1 MSAKV
6 IRFLTLSTMF
16 VQICIS
22 YSSFAEMIKVSGPM
36 LPDAMDIVEEVKV
49 ENPQTHT
56 STPTAQE
63 KPVFVNEVRKNE
75 SQTLLSL
82 DPVCRGTSTAG
93 QWYRQCDVIS
103 NFAPLSDM
111 IENIRCEHFY
121 FSRFAFSDL
130 NASVSRRNASVLAL
144 SMARN
149 PQKPISI
156 TQQENFQN
164 IKRDVKSPMFPWTQ
178 PIVESDIERNIVTTH
193 RNIYEPARPVTRS
206 EAFSLLMASVCMY
219 PKAGA
224 DINWQKNIY
233 DVARQNGLTVQSWNQ
248 FSPDK
253 NISVGELVILTT
265 RVANWAEKTGG
276 CSIKPTQCVR

>member
-1 MSAKV
+1 MQCNF
-6 IRFLTLSTMF
+6 RCLTLSTII
-16 VQICIS
+16 VQTVLFS
-22 YSSFAEMIKVSGPM
+22 HSFAQIVDGPM
-36 LPDAMDIVEEVKV
+36 LPDPMDIVVEQPV
-49 ENPQTHT
+49 ENTKTNPVNPESSQ
-56 STPTAQE
+56 Q
-63 KPVFVNEVRKNE
+63 KPVFVNEILKNE

-93 QWYRQCDVIS
+93 QWYRRCEVIS
-103 NFAPLSDM
+103 NSAPISQM

-130 NASVSRRNASVLAL
+130 SAPVSRRNASVLAL

-149 PQKPISI
+149 PAKPISI
-156 TQQENFQN
+156 TKQENFQN
-164 IKRDVKSPMFPWTQ
+164 IKMDVKSPMFPWTQ

-219 PKAGA
+219 PKSAP
-224 DINWQKNIY
+224 DTNWQKNIY
-233 DVARQNGLTVQSWNQ
+233 DVAYQNGLTVQSWNQ
-248 FSPDK
+248 FAPNK

-265 RVANWAEKTGG
+265 RVANWAERTGG
-276 CSIKPTQCVR
+276 CALKPVQCQK